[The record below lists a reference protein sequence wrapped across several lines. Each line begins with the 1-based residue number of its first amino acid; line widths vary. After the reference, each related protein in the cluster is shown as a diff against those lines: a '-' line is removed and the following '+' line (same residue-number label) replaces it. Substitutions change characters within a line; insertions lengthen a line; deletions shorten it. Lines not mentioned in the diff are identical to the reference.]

1 MRRFEGA
8 VAALGPGLAAC
19 SSGPTSDTAATTSG
33 AGDICAPGD
42 DLPTPLASLRDAQIV
57 QHGTAAVE
65 QAWSTVGTAVSAFRQ
80 DVGALADEVKSA
92 C

>member
-19 SSGPTSDTAATTSG
+19 SSGPTSDTAATTSVG
-33 AGDICAPGD
+33 GDICAAGD
-42 DLPTPLASLRDAQIV
+42 DLRTSLASLRDVQIV
-57 QHGTAAVE
+57 QHGTTAVE
-65 QAWSTVGTAVSAFRQ
+65 PAWSTVGTAVSAFRQ
-80 DVGALADEVKSA
+80 DAGALADEVKAA